1 MDTISRGFTRGGA
14 SSSAQKRHLR
24 SLRSVDAVSH
34 NLLSMLEIM
43 FTNADFHTPEPDQD
57 DPMVITA
64 QTALYDVSKVL
75 VDQGSSVNIIY
86 WATFLKMEL
95 SEDIISPFNE
105 QIVGFTSERVDTRG
119 YLDLRTRLG
128 MDGETK
134 ELRVRFLLVE
144 GNTFYNA
151 LLG

>member
-1 MDTISRGFTRGGA
+1 
-14 SSSAQKRHLR
+14 
-24 SLRSVDAVSH
+24 
-34 NLLSMLEIM
+34 MLEIM

-144 GNTFYNA
+144 GNTSYNA